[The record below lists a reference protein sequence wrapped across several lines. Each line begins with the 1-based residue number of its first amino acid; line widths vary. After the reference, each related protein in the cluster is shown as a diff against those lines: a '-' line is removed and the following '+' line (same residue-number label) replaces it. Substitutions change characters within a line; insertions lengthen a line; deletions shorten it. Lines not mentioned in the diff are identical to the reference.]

1 MRKIKLFEGFNDGIT
16 EQEIRGALVELQDV
30 GYDVLITKTSYD
42 FDTKQFIS
50 GLQRGSK
57 NGYTIS
63 ISADDEFFDIKNVSE
78 PILELIDY
86 LTEKY
91 GDRFVYSIEY
101 QDYTTEEHEIED
113 LEQFVKDNPLED
125 TTEVIMILRVNNEN

>member
-1 MRKIKLFEGFNDGIT
+1 MFGKKMRRIKLFEGFNDGIT
-16 EQEIRGALVELQDV
+16 EQEIRGALVELVDV
-30 GYDVLITKTSYD
+30 GYDVLVTELD
-42 FDTKQFIS
+42 
-50 GLQRGSK
+50 SK
-57 NGYTIS
+57 LVNGYTIS
-63 ISADDEFFDIKNVSE
+63 ISAGDNLFDIKNISE

-125 TTEVIMILRVNNEN
+125 TTEVIMILRVK